1 MFVFGGFLAA
11 FTEVGA
17 ILVFAGLAMLV
28 SGILLCTPLRTVF
41 AFGSGGLVFVALT
54 AHMVLELS

>member
-1 MFVFGGFLAA
+1 MFGGFLAA

-41 AFGSGGLVFVALT
+41 AFAAGALVFVALT
-54 AHMVLELS
+54 AQMVVELS